1 MSVGAQLRA
10 AREARDL
17 PIEALS
23 RTIRVKPTILAAIE
37 RDEID
42 AVPPRPFGR
51 GFVAAYAREVG
62 LDPDDVARRYF
73 AQFAPAALPPPAVE
87 PAPRRP
93 GLPAA
98 LLGAVALI
106 AVVGLIA
113 ALRPDGATPSVAPD
127 VPAVRGTSGR
137 GATALPEVTPA
148 SRPTAPA
155 DAAPPPATPEPAPPP
170 VTAAPDP
177 APAAA
182 APLTIVV
189 RATRRAWIAAR
200 ADGDRVLFQ
209 NLRAGES
216 RTLTAAKVITLR
228 VGDAGALA
236 WEING
241 RDAGRIG
248 RSGQVRDVR
257 ITPATAQRFR

>member
-17 PIEALS
+17 SIEDLA
-23 RTIRVKPTILAAIE
+23 RTIRVKPLILAAIE

-51 GFVAAYAREVG
+51 GFVSAYAREVG
-62 LDPDDVARRYF
+62 LDPDELARRYF
-73 AQFAPAALPPPAVE
+73 AQFAAPALPPPVVE
-87 PAPRRP
+87 PAPRRL

-98 LLGAVALI
+98 LLGAVAVI

-113 ALRPDGATPSVAPD
+113 ALRPDGPAPSVAPD
-127 VPAVRGTSGR
+127 VGAVRGTSGR
-137 GATALPEVTPA
+137 VATALPEVTPA
-148 SRPTAPA
+148 SRPTDPA
-155 DAAPPPATPEPAPPP
+155 DAIPSPAVRAPAPPP
-170 VTAAPDP
+170 VTTAPDP
-177 APAAA
+177 APATT

-189 RATRRAWIAAR
+189 RATRRSWVAAR

-216 RTLTAAKVITLR
+216 RTLTAAKMITLR
-228 VGDAGALA
+228 VGDAGALS

-257 ITPATAQRFR
+257 ITPATAERFR